1 MTTSKIKHLAPAAA
15 LGLTLIVAGCGAS
28 MNDHDMGSMSSPS
41 SSTSSSSPAASAT
54 PAAGPHNN
62 ADVMFASMMIPHHN
76 QAIEMSDMLLAKSD
90 VDPKVTALAQ
100 KIKGAQ
106 GPEVAQMTGW
116 LTGWGVDPSMGGM
129 SGMDHGSGDGMM
141 SQADM
146 EVLKNAE
153 GAKATKLFLDGM
165 IKHHTGAIAMAETE
179 IKQGSNSDAKKLA
192 QAIIDAQRAEIV
204 EMKQLGGS

>member
-1 MTTSKIKHLAPAAA
+1 
-15 LGLTLIVAGCGAS
+15 
-28 MNDHDMGSMSSPS
+28 
-41 SSTSSSSPAASAT
+41 
-54 PAAGPHNN
+54 
-62 ADVMFASMMIPHHN
+62 MMIPHHN

-129 SGMDHGSGDGMM
+129 SGMDHGSSGDGMM

-146 EVLKNAE
+146 DALKSAN
-153 GAKATKLFLDGM
+153 GADATKLFLDGM

-179 IKQGSNSDAKKLA
+179 LKQGSNPDAKKLA
-192 QAIIDAQRAEIV
+192 QAIVDAQKAEIT